1 MGQTRKSRNKSGIIG
16 KGRFG
21 CVVKP
26 AFTCSKTAKT
36 RKALVSKLYATIKSN
51 KFLPEIEIADEVLKR
66 IGPAA
71 HDYFVLPIAKCD
83 LTDSQKKLSIVRA
96 CEKALDSKKQLDSFL
111 QIPEAEGDLE
121 HFLKDQQAIDRDE
134 VVSALRNLIIG
145 IKLLHGSRIVHD
157 DIKPD
162 NILYG
167 HDSAGKLWFKF
178 TDFGIGKVDAT
189 KYYRQ
194 DVKRLANVINKFLKA
209 MNRQLLNEAEAVA
222 SFNITNSMTSSFN
235 SKNIYIHTSGIDN
248 IDELLKVF
256 DAKMKAYN

>member
-1 MGQTRKSRNKSGIIG
+1 MGQTRKKLGIIG

-26 AFTCSKTAKT
+26 ALKCNKTAKT
-36 RKALVSKLYATIKSN
+36 RKALVSKLYVTIQSN

-66 IGPAA
+66 LGPVA
-71 HDYFVLPIAKCD
+71 HDYFVLPIANCD
-83 LTDSQKKLSIVRA
+83 LTDSQKKLSIVSA
-96 CEKALDSKKQLDSFL
+96 CQKVLESKKQLTNFL

-121 HFLKDQQAIDRDE
+121 HFLKDQQVIDSHE
-134 VVSALRNLIIG
+134 VVSALRNLIVG
-145 IKLLHGSRIVHD
+145 IKLLHEHRIVHD

-167 HDSAGKLWFKF
+167 HNQSGKLWFKF
-178 TDFGIGKVDAT
+178 TDFGLGKVDAT

-222 SFNITNSMTSSFN
+222 SFNVTNSMTSSFN
-235 SKNIYIHTSGIDN
+235 SKHIYIHTSGINN
-248 IDELLKVF
+248 IDDLLKEF
-256 DAKMKAYN
+256 DAKMKVYN